1 MSITVENLIAV
12 LSATEST
19 IRARYARKLMI
30 IAGRFDIDDLVQLT
44 AMKCFNA
51 LESCNAQSD
60 EELTHWVIQTARFT
74 CQTAITAHRAAKRS
88 TVREEV
94 AIGVA
99 NDGSRDGFQP
109 ATSVDADPSVAC
121 EIAEQCS
128 DMLEALKSI
137 PANQAKAVRMS
148 YLEGADYPEIAEALG
163 VSVNACRL
171 LVSRGIK
178 AVRELV
184 A

>member
-1 MSITVENLIAV
+1 MSIAVENLVAV
-12 LSATEST
+12 LSATESV
-19 IRARYARKLMI
+19 IRARYTRKLAI
-30 IAGRFDIDDLVQLT
+30 IAGRFDIEDLLQET
-44 AMKCFNA
+44 ARKCFGA

-60 EELTHWVIQTARFT
+60 DELSHWVLQTARFT
-74 CQTAITAHRAAKRS
+74 CQSAITTHRSLKRS
-88 TVREEV
+88 TAREQV

-99 NDGSRDGFQP
+99 TDDSRDGYQP
-109 ATSVDADPSVAC
+109 AVDADPSVAC
-121 EIAEQCS
+121 EIAEQTAA
-128 DMLEALKSI
+128 MLSALESI

-148 YLEGADYPEIAEALG
+148 YLDGADYPEIAEALG